1 MASSADD
8 GGGSR
13 RSSSLHA
20 DLPQTCVRLSVERV
34 ALHLRSRLVL
44 FSAFVFVFVPLLF
57 CLFRLGSEALDENLP
72 SLSPPAHSGVTR
84 ASRRL
89 SSPHAGD
96 VSALILAV
104 GCIMVMFYL
113 ISMMPAGGGGGGGG
127 GNGPRDFNYR
137 IPPSWSPEHDHSYS
151 FRAYMT
157 DIALWVM
164 LTDLQPH
171 QQCAAIIMRLGGA
184 ARDMARMVTPQ
195 ELMNGGVRSG
205 VALDPVTYQLAALQE
220 RFAALDDESR
230 LASMTEMLAF
240 TRRQWGVH
248 KRASG
253 AL

>member
-1 MASSADD
+1 MASDA
-8 GGGSR
+8 GGGGLHSR
-13 RSSSLHA
+13 DLSSNDLDPVERSASVSGTKGALY
-20 DLPQTCVRLSVERV
+20 VRARSVLFYALLSV
-34 ALHLRSRLVL
+34 LV
-44 FSAFVFVFVPLLF
+44 FLLF
-57 CLFRLGSEALDENLP
+57 CLFRLGSEALEENLP

-89 SSPHAGD
+89 SSQHVGA

-104 GCIMVMFYL
+104 SCVMVILYL

-171 QQCAAIIMRLGGA
+171 QQCAAIIMHLGGA

-195 ELMNGGVRSG
+195 ELMNGGVRNG
-205 VALDPVTYQLAALQE
+205 VALDPVTYLLAALQE
-220 RFAALDDESR
+220 RL
-230 LASMTEMLAF
+230 LLW
-240 TRRQWGVH
+240 TRC
-248 KRASG
+248 RA
-253 AL
+253 